1 MACFSCLCCLALFFW
16 SAFDCVWLLFLC
28 VLFLV
33 SFRFALLPVASAYLF
48 LLPFPLVLHGEGKYQ
63 MQHNVASDILSVRRS
78 PPKPRTVGHSRS
90 GTNCRRDA
98 GYMLTLPSQWNYQL
112 RNNYAVDISLFKC
125 CITIV
130 CNTYFH
136 RPSGPVQ
143 YQIRWASSDICTAD
157 GRPFLIFEPC
167 GPRHADGP
175 YDPELGL

>member
-1 MACFSCLCCLALFFW
+1 MRFFSFSVYLLVAFRLALL
-16 SAFDCVWLLFLC
+16 SV
-28 VLFLV
+28 V
-33 SFRFALLPVASAYLF
+33 PVYLF
-48 LLPFPLVLHGEGKYQ
+48 LLSVPPVLHGDGKYQ

-143 YQIRWASSDICTAD
+143 YQIRRTSFDISTVD
-157 GRPFLIFEPC
+157 EKPFLVFEPC
-167 GPRHADGP
+167 GPLHADGP
-175 YDPELGL
+175 HGPILGF